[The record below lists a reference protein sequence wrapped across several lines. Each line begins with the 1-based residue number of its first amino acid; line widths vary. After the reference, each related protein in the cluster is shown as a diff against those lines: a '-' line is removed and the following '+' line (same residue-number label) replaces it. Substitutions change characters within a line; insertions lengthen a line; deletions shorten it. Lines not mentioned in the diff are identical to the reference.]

1 MSFLQ
6 ALFLGI
12 LQGVTE
18 FAPVSSSG
26 HLVLVPWLLRW
37 PQPDLVFDT
46 TLHLGTLTAV
56 LAFFARDIVALLRAW
71 WESVRQRRLTTP
83 ESRIAWALILGTI
96 PAGVLGFFL
105 EDFFALLF
113 AAPFWVAAFL
123 LVTGV
128 ILVASERLSAQQR
141 SLETITPTDALAV
154 GLAQAAAIAPGIS
167 RSGATIGAG
176 LALGLARRQAA
187 RFSFLLSLPI
197 ILAAGAFKLL
207 GLVQEGIGGGM
218 APLLP
223 VGFIAAAVSGYLCI
237 RFLLSYLRRGR
248 LYVFALYCWAL
259 GILSLLILA
268 LRSG

>member
-1 MSFLQ
+1 MNILQ
-6 ALFLGI
+6 ALLLGI

-46 TLHLGTLTAV
+46 TLHLGTLAAV
-56 LAFFARDIVALLRAW
+56 LVFFARDIVALLRAW
-71 WESVRQRRLTTP
+71 WESVRERRLTTP
-83 ESRIAWALILGTI
+83 ESRIAWALIIGTI
-96 PAGVLGFFL
+96 PAGVLGFLL
-105 EDFFALLF
+105 EGFFASLF
-113 AAPFWVAAFL
+113 EVPFWVSIFL
-123 LVTGV
+123 LITGV
-128 ILVASERLSAQQR
+128 ILAASERLSAQQR
-141 SLETITPTDALAV
+141 SLETVTRADALAI

-207 GLVQEGIGGGM
+207 ALVQEGIGGGT
-218 APLLP
+218 APLLL
-223 VGFIAAAVSGYLCI
+223 VGFVAAAVSGYLCI
-237 RFLLSYLRRGR
+237 RFLLSFLQRGR
-248 LYVFALYCWAL
+248 LYVFALYCWTL

-268 LRSG
+268 FRAG